1 MMMAPGLMVTQGG
14 GTAAQRGMGEEHLLC
29 AVTPA
34 LSAHGSHF
42 LPGGRCQE
50 SSTEQALRVLTFP
63 VMEFMEHNNSVTT
76 ALPPL
81 PTWTRHLNLSR
92 DELESLL
99 QRINH
104 HSNPV
109 ISVLRNKDEEI
120 VVRDEDGLNNVILVG
135 SGLFILLLL
144 LIVIKYKPEERL
156 KR

>member
-1 MMMAPGLMVTQGG
+1 
-14 GTAAQRGMGEEHLLC
+14 
-29 AVTPA
+29 
-34 LSAHGSHF
+34 
-42 LPGGRCQE
+42 
-50 SSTEQALRVLTFP
+50 
-63 VMEFMEHNNSVTT
+63 MEFMEHNNSVTT

-104 HSNPV
+104 HNNPV

-144 LIVIKYKPEERL
+144 LILIKYKPEERL

>member
-1 MMMAPGLMVTQGG
+1 MTQGRG
-14 GTAAQRGMGEEHLLC
+14 VGAAAQRGVGEEHLLC

-63 VMEFMEHNNSVTT
+63 AHRSDMEFMEHNNNVTT

-81 PTWTRHLNLSR
+81 PSWTRHLNLSR

-99 QRINH
+99 QRINR
-104 HSNPV
+104 NPV
-109 ISVLRNKDEEI
+109 ISVLRNKNEEV

-144 LIVIKYKPEERL
+144 LILIKYKPEERL
-156 KR
+156 RR